1 MPEEKDIKRSGEF
14 RLSLEAAERKTPDVI
29 PLHRAVMR
37 EMAEPRDGLEPVP
50 VWLILGFLA
59 LAGWAGFYIATNSGG
74 FAPDQYNERAQFAA
88 KSAEA
93 PKAVDPMVLGRRTF
107 NNCVTC
113 HQQNG
118 EGVPGAF
125 PPLAGSELVNGA
137 PDRLAALLLHGLNGP
152 LEVKG
157 TTYNG
162 EMPEWGSKL
171 KDDQIA
177 AVLTYIRASFGNNA
191 PAVSPDLVK
200 QVREATASRNRPW
213 TEAELK
219 QFRLGG

>member
-1 MPEEKDIKRSGEF
+1 MAEEKNVKRSGEF

-59 LAGWAGFYIATNSGG
+59 LAGWAGWYIAMNSGG
-74 FAPDQYNERAQFAA
+74 FAPDQYNEKALPAG

-93 PKAVDPMVLGRRTF
+93 PKPVDPMVLGRRTF
-107 NNCVTC
+107 SNCVTC
-113 HQQNG
+113 HQENG
-118 EGVPGAF
+118 EGVPGTY
-125 PPLAGSELVNGA
+125 PPLAGSEIVNG
-137 PDRLAALLLHGLNGP
+137 PPEQLAAILLHGLNGP
-152 LEVKG
+152 LHVRG
-157 TTYNG
+157 ATYNG

-171 KDDQIA
+171 KDEQIA
-177 AVLTYIRASFGNNA
+177 AVLTYVRASFGNHA
-191 PAVSPDLVK
+191 PPVSAELVR
-200 QVREATASRNRPW
+200 QVRQATSSRTRPW

>member
-1 MPEEKDIKRSGEF
+1 MPEGKDVKRSGEF

-74 FAPDQYNERAQFAA
+74 FAPDQYNERAQFSA
-88 KSAEA
+88 KPSEA

-137 PDRLAALLLHGLNGP
+137 PERLAALLLHGLNGP

-191 PAVSPDLVK
+191 PPVSPDLVK
-200 QVREATASRNRPW
+200 QVREVTASRNRPW

>member
-1 MPEEKDIKRSGEF
+1 MPEEKDTKRSGEY
-14 RLSLEAAERKTPDVI
+14 RLSLEAAERRTPDVI

-59 LAGWAGFYIATNSGG
+59 LAGWAGWYIAMNSAG
-74 FAPDQYNERAQFAA
+74 FAPDQYNEKAA
-88 KSAEA
+88 LAPKSAE
-93 PKAVDPMVLGRRTF
+93 PPRSIDPMVLGRRTF

-118 EGVPGAF
+118 EGVPGAY
-125 PPLAGSELVNGA
+125 PPLAGSEIVNG
-137 PDRLAALLLHGLNGP
+137 PPEQLAAILVHGLRGP
-152 LEVKG
+152 LQVKG
-157 TTYNG
+157 ATYNG

-191 PAVSPDLVK
+191 PPVSPDLVR
-200 QVREATASRNRPW
+200 QVRAATASRAGPW

>member
-1 MPEEKDIKRSGEF
+1 MPEDKDSKRSGEY

-59 LAGWAGFYIATNSGG
+59 LAGWAGWYIAMNSGG
-74 FAPDQYNERAQFAA
+74 FAPDQYNEKALLAG

-93 PKAVDPMVLGRRTF
+93 PKPVDPMVLGKRTF

-118 EGVPGAF
+118 EGVPGAY
-125 PPLAGSELVNGA
+125 PPLAGSEIVNG
-137 PDRLAALLLHGLNGP
+137 PPEKLAAILLHGLNGP
-152 LEVKG
+152 LHVKG
-157 TTYNG
+157 AVYNG

-171 KDDQIA
+171 KDEQIA
-177 AVLTYIRASFGNNA
+177 AVLTYIRASFGNSAA
-191 PAVSPDLVK
+191 PVSPDLVQK
-200 QVREATASRNRPW
+200 VRQATSSRNKPW
-213 TEAELK
+213 TESELE